1 MNEAEK
7 IDNLQGNGVLPSNVG
22 GSYSAPFCK
31 ACLYWTV
38 IDILGGEYCI
48 KLEKCVASPRPEYKD
63 KDCPL

>member
-7 IDNLQGNGVLPSNVG
+7 LNNQQGNGVLPYVS

>member
-1 MNEAEK
+1 MKNEEQNIEK
-7 IDNLQGNGVLPSNVG
+7 QEGNGVLPYVS

-48 KLEKCVASPRPEYKD
+48 KLEKCVASPIPEYKD

>member
-1 MNEAEK
+1 MNEEEK
-7 IDNLQGNGVLPSNVG
+7 IDNLQGNGVLPYVS

-48 KLEKCVASPRPEYKD
+48 KLEKCVANPRPEYKD